1 MAESGDNSDYTPHE
15 RVQTGGSI
23 HDNFMREVQAL
34 LDKSDVREEDRR
46 HILANMSC
54 PCCGGSAGSL
64 NIKLGE

>member
-1 MAESGDNSDYTPHE
+1 MADSGDNSDYMPHE
-15 RVQTGGSI
+15 RVQTGGSF
-23 HDNFMREVQAL
+23 HDIFIRVVLAL